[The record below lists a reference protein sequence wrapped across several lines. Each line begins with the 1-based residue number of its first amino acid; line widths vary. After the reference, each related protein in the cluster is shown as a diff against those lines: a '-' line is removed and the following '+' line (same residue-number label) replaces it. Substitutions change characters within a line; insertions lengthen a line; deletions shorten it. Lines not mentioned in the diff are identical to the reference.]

1 MRIWSIHPKYLDSK
15 GIVALWRETLLAQA
29 VLTGKTK
36 GYVNHPQLRRFKE
49 NKDPIGSIGK
59 YLNIVLIE
67 SENRG
72 YKFSGDKIIRINHG
86 AIISVCDKQ
95 VQYEFSHLLK
105 KLRTRDI
112 KKYDQIQGTS
122 NILVHDIFQV
132 IPCNIES
139 WEVV

>member
-29 VLTGKTK
+29 VLSGKTK

-49 NKDPIGSIGK
+49 NKDPIGCIGK
-59 YLNIVLIE
+59 YLNGVLIE

-72 YKFSGDKIIRINHG
+72 YKFSGDKIIRINHD
-86 AIISVCDKQ
+86 AIISVYDKQ

-105 KLRTRDI
+105 KLAIRDMEKYEQI
-112 KKYDQIQGTS
+112 KSTS
-122 NILVHDIFQV
+122 NILVHEIFQV
-132 IPCNIES
+132 VTGNIES